1 MQLIAHYI
9 FFDDVTEMD
18 LQDQYDR
25 LLKPQ
30 SMRNDNNDLTDSI
43 DSEITQS
50 LLKRTIIDSD
60 HLYDFRQQLICF
72 KYSNEFFSLL
82 VRSPLLTLLVLHY
95 EFKRNKFGISIQF
108 RDTALK
114 RVMMIQIM
122 LPECYICPLLVYNID
137 SIHPW
142 WFVIADFVSTA
153 LKQRTAYNT
162 INFYEWIKL
171 DSTNKHWYELYNLPT
186 LLIRKDKNGRRI
198 NNERVFLPLWP
209 KEYRD
214 KFKQMSNPQNCTRM
228 RDIQPISEFADV
240 YRRYQTMNQTM
251 KLDESAT
258 DLSDSDLSDIVC
270 SDSEDYLDELD
281 DLADETIIVQDD
293 QNNWNCCPTSWLFLI
308 TVFIIGELW
317 SDFVFFLLNRL
328 LNDYLMDD

>member
-1 MQLIAHYI
+1 MRLIAHYI

-30 SMRNDNNDLTDSI
+30 PMQNDVTDTLS
-43 DSEITQS
+43 
-50 LLKRTIIDSD
+50 KRTIIDLD
-60 HLYDFRQQLICF
+60 HLYDFKQQLIHF

-108 RDTALK
+108 RDTAFK
-114 RVMMIQIM
+114 RVMMIRIM
-122 LPECYICPLLVYNID
+122 LPECYTCPLFVYNID

-153 LKQRTAYNT
+153 LKQRTAYNA

-171 DSTNKHWYELYNLPT
+171 DSTNKHWYELYNLGD
-186 LLIRKDKNGRRI
+186 LLDRKNKNGRRI
-198 NNERVFLPLWP
+198 NNEKQLLPLWP
-209 KEYRD
+209 KRYRD
-214 KFKQMSNPQNCTRM
+214 QFKQMSNPQNCTRV
-228 RDIQPISEFADV
+228 RDIQPITKFADV
-240 YRRYQTMNQTM
+240 YRRYQTM
-251 KLDESAT
+251 KWDESTT

-270 SDSEDYLDELD
+270 SDSEDYLED
-281 DLADETIIVQDD
+281 DETIIVEKDR
-293 QNNWNCCPTSWLFLI
+293 NGCLTHCLTNCSARWIFLI
-308 TVFIIGELW
+308 VLFVIVRLW
-317 SDFVFFLLNRL
+317 DDFVFFLLNTTAQWIIE
-328 LNDYLMDD
+328 